1 MSAPLVIRNGRV
13 IDPVSGLDEILTI
26 YIDHTRILSL
36 GDQPK
41 DFKAQHVI
49 DAAGKLIIP
58 GVIDLACRMREPG
71 EEHKATIRSEGYAAA
86 ASGITTLAIPPD
98 TDPVIDDAP
107 EVQLLRRRAKQ
118 SGRCWIIPIGAL
130 TRGLNGE
137 ALAELAALKAEGC
150 PAVSNGLRP
159 IPDSRVLM
167 NCLAYAATYDI
178 PVMIQPSE
186 PWLSRNGC
194 VHDGAVAAR
203 LGLPGIPEAA
213 ETTEIARVLALADA
227 TGAHVHFCRLSTAR
241 GAEQIRHAKQLGAR
255 ISADVAMHQ
264 LFLSEQDINGFDSNC
279 HVTPPL
285 RTTDDRNALRHAVA
299 DGTID
304 SICSDHQPHDFD
316 AKDNPFMQTQ
326 PGISALESLLPLG
339 MELVESGVL
348 TLATLVRRLTCGPAR
363 TLGLNVGRIAAG
375 ARADITIINPD
386 QPWRLTRGGLRSRG
400 QNSPFLQRR
409 FSARVTHTIFEGRVV
424 FDLATEP
431 PPHAA
436 D

>member
-1 MSAPLVIRNGRV
+1 MSNMLVIRNGRV
-13 IDPVSGLDEILTI
+13 IDPVSGLDEVLTL
-26 YIDHTRILSL
+26 YIGHTRILSL
-36 GDQPK
+36 GEPPDGFQPH
-41 DFKAQHVI
+41 QII
-49 DAAGKLIIP
+49 DAAGKLVIP

-71 EEHKATIRSEGYAAA
+71 QEHKATIRSEGYAAA
-86 ASGITTLAIPPD
+86 ASGITTLAIPPH

-130 TRGLNGE
+130 TRGLDGE

-203 LGLPGIPEAA
+203 LGPPGIPEAA
-213 ETTEIARVLALADA
+213 ETAEIARVLALADA
-227 TGAHVHFCRLSTAR
+227 TGARVHFCRLSTAR
-241 GAEQIRHAKQLGAR
+241 GADQIRHAKQRGMR
-255 ISADVAMHQ
+255 VSADVAMHQ

-279 HVTPPL
+279 HVNPPL
-285 RTTDDRNALRHAVA
+285 RTLDDRNALRKAVV
-299 DGTID
+299 DGVID
-304 SICSDHQPHDFD
+304 SICSDHQPHDVD

-326 PGISALESLLPLG
+326 PGISALETLLPLG

-348 TLATLVRRLTCGPAR
+348 TLTTLVQCLTGGPAR

-375 ARADITIINPD
+375 ARADIAIIDPD
-386 QPWRLTRGGLRSRG
+386 QPWRLTRDRLRSRG
-400 QNSPFLQRR
+400 RNSPFLQRH
-409 FSARVTHTIFEGRVV
+409 FSARVTHTLFEGRVV
-424 FDLATEP
+424 FDSATAP
-431 PPHAA
+431 PPEPSN
-436 D
+436 